1 MNHWIT
7 TLKLGLCGNIEIQGL
22 RWVILWYVIQHDC
35 VCIIFGSLT
44 FISMHWKKSEKPL
57 VIGERT
63 QTYFCF
69 IRFCNKRSFRIHWYS
84 STSSM
89 NLVEVLEVVV
99 FRTDSNDCSSTH
111 IPNIHIY
118 KTFNSY
124 EKTYDICQ
132 KRIM

>member
-35 VCIIFGSLT
+35 VCIFIGSLT
-44 FISMHWKKSEKPL
+44 FISMHWKKSEKPMKMR
-57 VIGERT
+57 ERT

-69 IRFCNKRSFRIHWYS
+69 IRFCNKRSFRIHWYT

-89 NLVEVLEVVV
+89 NLVEVIEVVV
-99 FRTDSNDCSSTH
+99 TAMTAVAHTYNAYTFIRHS
-111 IPNIHIY
+111 IHM
-118 KTFNSY
+118 KR
-124 EKTYDICQ
+124 TYDICQ